1 MITLGGLDLF
11 YGKVKF
17 GNSGLYLENVTT
29 IHSFKIIAA
38 CDLEVGNQVCMV
50 VLILGLDI
58 RTERIQDHWSSGIWK
73 MLESHIM

>member
-29 IHSFKIIAA
+29 INSLKIIAA
-38 CDLEVGNQVCMV
+38 CHLEVGNQDLYVCAYTRPRYQV
-50 VLILGLDI
+50 RAYTGPLVL
-58 RTERIQDHWSSGIWK
+58 WY
-73 MLESHIM
+73 LEKC